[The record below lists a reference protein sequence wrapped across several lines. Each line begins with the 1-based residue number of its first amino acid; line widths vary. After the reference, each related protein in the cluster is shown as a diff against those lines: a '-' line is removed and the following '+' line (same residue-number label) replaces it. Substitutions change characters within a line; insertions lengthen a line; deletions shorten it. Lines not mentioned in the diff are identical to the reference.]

1 MKIDAE
7 KFNYIART
15 VFAPVYP
22 VLAHQMFERTGLTD
36 GVCLDIGS
44 GGGCLGLAIARN
56 SGFKVYL
63 LDESADMCEI
73 ATGNIEQLLMRGRVV
88 ALCGDA
94 HAIPLENGSI
104 DLVVSRGSIY
114 FWENMAQVLR
124 EIWRV
129 LAPGG
134 QVYIGG
140 GFGSEE
146 IMNEIILKMQVIDPD
161 WQPMYHGFD
170 DALFTDA
177 IAAAGISGAE
187 IIKDES
193 GTWVTFQKPAK
204 EAALSV

>member
-1 MKIDAE
+1 MKIDAQ

-22 VLAHQMFERTGLTD
+22 VLAYQMFERTGLTE

-73 ATGNIEQLLMRGRVV
+73 ATGNIEQLLMKGRVV
-88 ALCGDA
+88 ALCGSP

-114 FWENMAQVLR
+114 YWENMAQVLR

-134 QVYIGG
+134 HVCIGG
-140 GFGSEE
+140 GFGSEAV
-146 IMNEIILKMQVIDPD
+146 MNEIILKMQVIDPD

-170 DALFTDA
+170 DALFVDA
-177 IAAAGISGAE
+177 IAAAKISGAE

-193 GTWVTFQKPAK
+193 GTWVTFQKPL
-204 EAALSV
+204 ELLSEG